1 MKKKTSTI
9 SKIKIKVK
17 SGTIG
22 KTSIKEVSFVDEV
35 FCLVFNSQHIFLT
48 INNFERSF
56 FIFLCE
62 KMNTENEILID
73 GELIEEYREFLKK
86 VTSGKKI
93 VTIRTINNYLK
104 VLVNSKL
111 MIKSKKFKMLY
122 IVNPKYAHKCSKSDR
137 KKLLYKLINN
147 PEKYDIDINALLDS
161 SIL

>member
-1 MKKKTSTI
+1 MFTENISYICISFKLKFMKKKTSTI

-62 KMNTENEILID
+62 KMNAQNEILID
-73 GELIEEYREFLKK
+73 
-86 VTSGKKI
+86 
-93 VTIRTINNYLK
+93 
-104 VLVNSKL
+104 
-111 MIKSKKFKMLY
+111 
-122 IVNPKYAHKCSKSDR
+122 
-137 KKLLYKLINN
+137 
-147 PEKYDIDINALLDS
+147 
-161 SIL
+161 